1 MFCQKDLSFS
11 QHAENT
17 APYETYWHWEHHR
30 WQSNIWYVGSLPTWG
45 MTGPEQT
52 IRRCQEAFPKE
63 GIVFITWHWFGTPG
77 SLIRGDG
84 AVTTEL
90 NWGGDGKRGSQLP
103 FWLLVHFAGS
113 SAYWLNFSLAAGC
126 PGSFNLEAGSRQR
139 HGVQAGGKKPSN
151 PQEAEWFYSMIL
163 GNSSKTF
170 TDRASLLHCTYICS
184 YQIWNSSR
192 QAWCGY
198 VFCNTVAKTMNCLLL
213 SW

>member
-1 MFCQKDLSFS
+1 MFCQKDLSFFP
-11 QHAENT
+11 A
-17 APYETYWHWEHHR
+17 HWKHR
-30 WQSNIWYVGSLPTWG
+30 SVWNLLTLGTPPVAKQYLVSVGSLPTWG

-103 FWLLVHFAGS
+103 FWLLVHFVGS
-113 SAYWLNFSLAAGC
+113 SYWLNCSLAAGC

-151 PQEAEWFYSMIL
+151 PRRLSDFILWF
-163 GNSSKTF
+163 
-170 TDRASLLHCTYICS
+170 
-184 YQIWNSSR
+184 
-192 QAWCGY
+192 
-198 VFCNTVAKTMNCLLL
+198 
-213 SW
+213 